1 MFIFVIVFT
10 DNQLCVPLNQPAI
23 LLEALNIVAQYTNND
38 LYGLSFK
45 NNHIYLEEY
54 LIWIRRLFPDLKVLD
69 LAGNKVIWSI
79 LFTFIEK
86 VY

>member
-10 DNQLCVPLNQPAI
+10 NNQLFVPLNQPAI
-23 LLEALNIVAQYTNND
+23 LLAALNIVAQLTD
-38 LYGLSFK
+38 LYGLNLA
-45 NNHIYLEEY
+45 NNHIYLGED

-69 LAGNKVIWSI
+69 LAGNKVMCSI
-79 LFTFIEK
+79 FFTFIEQ